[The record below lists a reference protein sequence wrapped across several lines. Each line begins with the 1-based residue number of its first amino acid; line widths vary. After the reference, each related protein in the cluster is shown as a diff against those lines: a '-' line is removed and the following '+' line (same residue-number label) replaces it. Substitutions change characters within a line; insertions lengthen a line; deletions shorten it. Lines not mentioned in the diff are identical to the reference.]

1 MNKHASIV
9 AAILLLGTGFAAS
22 AAEEQRDRAASERV
36 EKSEPNGAASRQIES
51 GARQIGRGVQEA
63 AKGVAEGTK
72 EVGRKIGGAARE
84 AEPEAK
90 SAWENLKT
98 AAADAG
104 RSVKTFFS
112 RLFGG

>member
-1 MNKHASIV
+1 MGNKASGDIALVV
-9 AAILLLGTGFAAS
+9 AALLAATAAFAEQKDPAQPPEPGK
-22 AAEEQRDRAASERV
+22 AAGS
-36 EKSEPNGAASRQIES
+36 QIES
-51 GARQIGRGVQEA
+51 GARQIGRGVEEA
-63 AKGVAEGTK
+63 AKGVVQGTK
-72 EVGRKIGGAARE
+72 DVGRKIGDAARE
-84 AEPEAK
+84 AEPKAK